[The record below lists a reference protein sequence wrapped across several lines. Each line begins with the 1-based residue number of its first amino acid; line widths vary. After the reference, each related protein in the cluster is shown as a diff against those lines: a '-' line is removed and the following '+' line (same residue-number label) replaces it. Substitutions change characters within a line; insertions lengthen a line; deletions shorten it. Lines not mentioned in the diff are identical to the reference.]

1 MMLGYDPQNHIAMS
15 VMTFRPAYLLAA
27 LVLIAG
33 AMTANATTLTYTF
46 TGDPTDG
53 WQGSWSSFYDSV
65 TGTTTTYSD
74 YGSASAVLVSFTVDA
89 SRYVDNSADTGTT
102 SNSSVA
108 LIQPWLTS
116 SSTTSGQVFLA
127 MTLNTFGTGQSS
139 LVASDT
145 TYSGVG
151 SLDMFDSL
159 TGDPGTSTYD
169 TQGRITSYHVRDSY
183 NNAFLSGDVSIGVVN
198 GVELPVAIGALDKH
212 YKNYMSLYW
221 YEVFYTYAYDA
232 NGSQSYTSSESYQG
246 TSIRIAAV
254 SVTRSDEPVPVPEP
268 SSLALTALGWLR
280 LEIRGNAGFQADQP

>member
-1 MMLGYDPQNHIAMS
+1 
-15 VMTFRPAYLLAA
+15 MTFRPAHFLTAF
-27 LVLIAG
+27 VLTAG

-46 TGDPTDG
+46 TGDPADG
-53 WQGSWSSFYDSV
+53 WQANWSTFYDSL
-65 TGTTTTYSD
+65 TGATTSLYDGGNVSTSI
-74 YGSASAVLVSFTVDA
+74 VSFTVDA
-89 SRYVDNSADTGTT
+89 SRYIDDSTDAGTT
-102 SNSSVA
+102 SNSTVA
-108 LIQPWLTS
+108 PSQPWLTS
-116 SSTTSGQVFLA
+116 SSTTNGQVFLA

-139 LVASDT
+139 FVASDT

-183 NNAFLSGDVSIGVVN
+183 NNAFLSGDVSIGVVD

-268 SSLALTALGWLR
+268 SSLALTALALVAFRNSRQRR
-280 LEIRGNAGFQADQP
+280 LSS

>member
-1 MMLGYDPQNHIAMS
+1 
-15 VMTFRPAYLLAA
+15 
-27 LVLIAG
+27 
-33 AMTANATTLTYTF
+33 
-46 TGDPTDG
+46 
-53 WQGSWSSFYDSV
+53 
-65 TGTTTTYSD
+65 
-74 YGSASAVLVSFTVDA
+74 
-89 SRYVDNSADTGTT
+89 
-102 SNSSVA
+102 
-108 LIQPWLTS
+108 
-116 SSTTSGQVFLA
+116 

-198 GVELPVAIGALDKH
+198 SQLPVAIGALDKH

-268 SSLALTALGWLR
+268 SSLALTALGLVAFDQKFAATPAFKLTNRNCVSGVFRLGAALR
-280 LEIRGNAGFQADQP
+280 PLNASGERLAAALGYRSVAQATPPPFAL